1 MRAPRSPNRLAPAP
15 ATALAGASLLFMAL
29 AFGPAAH
36 ALPVVEHLD
45 LQVGGERFL
54 KVPPDPSVRIDP
66 PDLITFEALPPREA
80 FVVAKKP
87 GRGLLFVASG
97 TQNIFQVVTVRVH
110 APGEPLPRHQHTPA
124 ELAAAQRA
132 CPSLV
137 LQATRHGQEL
147 EAEVKTLECRGALLA
162 LLRDDAFLRRNV
174 AFSFTGELLRQQIV
188 IIEKRLA
195 EAGLGDSF
203 QLFYRGATLVIRGRA
218 TPEQR
223 LTLYRIAWEETLG
236 SFLFEDQSER
246 LPAPVA
252 KSTKEPPS
260 PAAAAQ
266 IIRVQ
271 TIEEM
276 QKEHPELFEKSNP
289 ESAQEKKN
297 QTR

>member
-1 MRAPRSPNRLAPAP
+1 M
-15 ATALAGASLLFMAL
+15 AT
-29 AFGPAAH
+29 AFGPEAQ

-54 KVPPDPSVRIDP
+54 KVPPSPRVRIDP
-66 PDLITFEALPPREA
+66 PDLITFEALPPKEA

-87 GRGLLFVASG
+87 GRGLLFVASE
-97 TQNIFQVVTVRVH
+97 TENIFQVVTLRIH
-110 APGEPLPRHQHTPA
+110 APGEPVPKHRHTPA
-124 ELAAAQRA
+124 ELDAAQRA

-137 LQATRHGQEL
+137 LQATRYGQEL
-147 EAEVKTLECRGALLA
+147 EAEVKTLECRNALLA
-162 LLRDDAFLRRNV
+162 LLRDDVFLRKNV
-174 AFSFTGELLRQQIV
+174 AFSFTAEILRQQLV

-195 EAGLGDSF
+195 EVGLSGNF
-203 QLFYRGATLVIRGRA
+203 QLFYRGATLVIRGQA

-246 LPAPVA
+246 LLA
-252 KSTKEPPS
+252 
-260 PAAAAQ
+260 PAAEVAHERPSQAPAEP

-276 QKEHPELFEKSNP
+276 QKEHPELFEKTTQKP
-289 ESAQEKKN
+289 AQEKRIQK
-297 QTR
+297 